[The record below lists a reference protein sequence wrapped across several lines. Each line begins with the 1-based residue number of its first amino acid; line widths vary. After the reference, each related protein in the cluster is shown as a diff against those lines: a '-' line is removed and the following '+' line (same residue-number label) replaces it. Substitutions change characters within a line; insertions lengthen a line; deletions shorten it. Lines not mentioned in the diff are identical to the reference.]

1 MCYTSLNNFINQQK
15 TVGIDMAIKQ
25 KMKIANNLVKSEDG
39 IYEGAIT
46 ALGFGT
52 GKRTEKNGRDIEEI
66 EYARFE
72 MTVAFEGTNEPI
84 KIKTY
89 TGVSINNEPVEV
101 KYAGRGAKNEIAIYN
116 RFTTLLLALGLLSVD
131 ELESVD
137 DKTLERIEKA
147 MDGLKGQIVRC
158 KIGKD
163 KGGFH
168 AIDLSSLELKK

>member
-1 MCYTSLNNFINQQK
+1 
-15 TVGIDMAIKQ
+15 MAIKQ

-46 ALGFGT
+46 DLGFGT

-66 EYARFE
+66 EYSRFE
-72 MTVAFEGTNEPI
+72 MSVAFEGTNEPI

-101 KYAGRGAKNEIAIYN
+101 KYAGRGAKNEVPIYN

-131 ELESVD
+131 ELDKVD
-137 DKTLERIEKA
+137 DKTLERIEKE
-147 MDGLKGQIVRC
+147 MDSLKGQIIRC

-163 KGGFH
+163 KGGYH
-168 AIDLSSLELKK
+168 AIDLASVELKK